1 MPEQRSGGL
10 VRRWLGLLLLF
21 AMAPAA
27 LGAGV
32 EVIVSPD
39 QSRVGIDR
47 DLLRAIFSMRVREW
61 PGGEPIRVF
70 VLPDDDQLS
79 NDFCRELLG
88 TYPYVLRTLWD
99 RMVFTGTGLAPTIV
113 KSEQEMRARVRTT
126 PGAIGYVHHSTAG
139 GMAALFGDRS

>member
-1 MPEQRSGGL
+1 
-10 VRRWLGLLLLF
+10 VRRCLVLLLLIS
-21 AMAPAA
+21 MAPAA

-32 EVIVSPD
+32 EVIVNPD

-47 DLLRAIFSMRVREW
+47 DLLRAIFSMRMRAW

-70 VLPDDDQLS
+70 VLPDDDQVS
-79 NDFCRELLG
+79 NEFCRDLLG

-113 KSEQEMRARVRTT
+113 KSEQEMRARVLAT
-126 PGAIGYVHHSTAG
+126 PGAIGYVHNASASGTPAPLGDHS
-139 GMAALFGDRS
+139 